1 MEKRF
6 LGRRIVLTGATRG
19 IGRATTRQLLEEGA
33 QILGVARDAARL
45 QKLEQELE
53 SLFPGQFHSCTADLE
68 QEGSFAPIAEQ
79 ARKLWGSV
87 DVLINNAGVML
98 AHSPELTQEPEGIL
112 ERTLQINLLAPFR
125 LSRALLTLLRQGE
138 RPQIVHVSSG
148 AGTHYGLTEPGI
160 ASYRLSKWSLNGL
173 TLLQAKEFAGEIQI
187 LAFDPDWVKTD
198 LGGPAAPGIPED
210 SAQALLKTL
219 LLPAEHTGRLY
230 KNAQIIDW

>member
-45 QKLEQELE
+45 QELEQELE
-53 SLFPGQFHSCTADLE
+53 SLFPGQFHSCPADLE

-98 AHSPELTQEPEGIL
+98 AHSPELTQEPEGVL

-125 LSRALLTLLRQGE
+125 LSRALLPLLRQGE

-148 AGTHYGLTEPGI
+148 AGTHHGLTEPGI

-219 LLPAEHTGRLY
+219 LLPVEHTGRLY